1 MATATTTGTTTPT
14 GGRSQAARAHVQR
27 FGTFL
32 SGMIMPNIGAFI
44 AWGLITALFIETSPF
59 LPYGPIGGFGT
70 DAEGTPHTGLVGPMI
85 TYLLPLLIAYTGGRM
100 VYDVRGGVV
109 GAIATSGVIVG
120 AGIPMFIGAMIMGPL
135 TAWLM
140 KKIDA
145 IWDGKIKPGF
155 EMLVNNFSAGIFGG
169 LMAIVGFFVVGPAVT
184 VFSEAAARVVD
195 FLVANNLLPLTS
207 ILIEPAKVL
216 FLNNAINHGILTPLG
231 TTQALEEGKSILFLL
246 EANPGPGLGILLA
259 YMVFGRGTARASAPG
274 AALIHFVGGIH
285 EIYFP
290 YVLMKPALILAAIA
304 GGASGVLTFTLLG
317 AGLQAPAAPGSIIA
331 VLAQTPPSA
340 GNYLGVLA
348 GVAIATV
355 VTFLVAAVIL
365 KTSKDKG
372 EGDLAEATS
381 RMETMK
387 GRKSSVASA
396 MVGTSGG
403 ADSGGTTARE
413 LGDGGPVRHIVF
425 ACDAGMGS
433 SAMGASVLRNKVK
446 AAGFGDVKVTNAAIA
461 NLTDDFDIVVTH
473 QDLATRARPKVPGA
487 ALVTVDNFMG
497 SPRYDEIVEAVQQR
511 NGATVPAAGAP
522 AADTAATGGPAG
534 NAAGAPAGA
543 AAAAGGPATGGDAAS
558 GGAILTRERIVM
570 DGGARNA
577 AQAIDEAG
585 GLLVAAGAVTDAYV
599 ASMHEREA
607 SVSTFMGNG
616 LAIPHGTNQAK
627 DSIRSSALSVV
638 KYPEGLDWN
647 GKPVT
652 WVIGIA
658 GKDNEHLA
666 ILSRVAKIFGNKEKV
681 RQLDGASTADEV
693 LELLGK
699 VND

>member
-1 MATATTTGTTTPT
+1 MATATTSETTAPA
-14 GGRSQAARAHVQR
+14 GGRSTAARAHVQR

-44 AWGLITALFIETSPF
+44 AWGLITAFFIEAGFTPF
-59 LPYGPIGGFGT
+59 GPLGGFGEN
-70 DAEGTPHTGLVGPMI
+70 AEGEPYTGLVGPMI

-109 GAIATSGVIVG
+109 GAIATMGVIVG
-120 AGIPMFIGAMIMGPL
+120 TDIPMFIGAMLMGPL
-135 TAWLM
+135 TAWVM
-140 KKIDA
+140 KKVDA

-155 EMLVNNFSAGIFGG
+155 EMLVNNFSAGI
-169 LMAIVGFFVVGPAVT
+169 LAAAMAIFGFFLIGPAVLA
-184 VFSEAAARVVD
+184 FSNAAASAVD
-195 FLVANNLLPLTS
+195 FLVTRGLLPLTS

-231 TTQALEEGKSILFLL
+231 TAQALEEGKSILFLL

-259 YMVFGRGTARASAPG
+259 YTVFGRGAARASAPG

-304 GGASGVLTFTLLG
+304 GGMTGIFTLTLFD
-317 AGLQAPAAPGSIIA
+317 AGLRAPAAPGSIIA
-331 VLAQTPPSA
+331 IFAQATTDS
-340 GNYLGVLA
+340 YV
-348 GVAIATV
+348 GVALAVTAATAV
-355 VTFLVAAVIL
+355 SFFVASIIL
-365 KTSKDKG
+365 KASKDKG
-372 EGDLAEATS
+372 EGDLTEATS
-381 RMETMK
+381 RMEGMK
-387 GRKSSVASA
+387 GKKSSVSSA
-396 MVGTSGG
+396 IVGTSGG
-403 ADSGGTTARE
+403 ADTGGTPARE
-413 LGDGGPVRHIVF
+413 LADGGPVQRIVF

-446 AAGFGDVKVTNAAIA
+446 AAGFADVKVTNAAIA

-473 QDLATRARPKVPGA
+473 QDLATRARPKVPSA
-487 ALVTVDNFMG
+487 SVVTVDNFMG

-511 NGATVPAAGAP
+511 NGAAVPA
-522 AADTAATGGPAG
+522 GG
-534 NAAGAPAGA
+534 GA
-543 AAAAGGPATGGDAAS
+543 AAATATAGGGGAAS
-558 GGAILTRERIVM
+558 GGDTVAADPGEGAGTSGDATILTRDRIVM

-599 ASMHEREA
+599 ASMHEREE

-638 KYPEGLDWN
+638 RYPEGLDWN

-666 ILSRVAKIFGNKEKV
+666 ILSRVAKIFGNKDKV
-681 RQLDGASTADEV
+681 RQLDEARTADEV
-693 LELLGK
+693 LDLLGK

>member
-1 MATATTTGTTTPT
+1 MATATTSETTAPA
-14 GGRSQAARAHVQR
+14 GGRSTAARAHVQR

-44 AWGLITALFIETSPF
+44 AWGLITAFFIEAGFTPF
-59 LPYGPIGGFGT
+59 GPLGGFGEN
-70 DAEGTPHTGLVGPMI
+70 AEGEPYTGLVGPMI

-109 GAIATSGVIVG
+109 GAIATMGVIVG
-120 AGIPMFIGAMIMGPL
+120 TDIPMFIGAMLMGPL
-135 TAWLM
+135 TAWVM
-140 KKIDA
+140 KKVDA

-155 EMLVNNFSAGIFGG
+155 EMLVNNFSAGI
-169 LMAIVGFFVVGPAVT
+169 LAAAMAIFGFFLIGPAVLA
-184 VFSEAAARVVD
+184 FSNAAASAVD
-195 FLVANNLLPLTS
+195 FLVTRGLLPLTS

-231 TTQALEEGKSILFLL
+231 TAQALEEGKSILFLL

-259 YMVFGRGTARASAPG
+259 YTVFGRGAARASAPG

-304 GGASGVLTFTLLG
+304 GGMTGIFTLTLFD
-317 AGLQAPAAPGSIIA
+317 AGLRAPAAPGSIIA
-331 VLAQTPPSA
+331 IFAQATTDS
-340 GNYLGVLA
+340 YV
-348 GVAIATV
+348 GVALAVTAATAV
-355 VTFLVAAVIL
+355 SFFVASIIL
-365 KTSKDKG
+365 KASKDKG
-372 EGDLAEATS
+372 EGDLTEATS
-381 RMETMK
+381 RMEGMK
-387 GRKSSVASA
+387 GKKSSVSSA
-396 MVGTSGG
+396 IVGTSGG
-403 ADSGGTTARE
+403 ADTGGTPARE
-413 LGDGGPVRHIVF
+413 LADGGPVQRIVF

-446 AAGFGDVKVTNAAIA
+446 AAGFADVKVTNAAIA

-473 QDLATRARPKVPGA
+473 QDLATRARPKVPSA
-487 ALVTVDNFMG
+487 AVVTVDNFMG

-511 NGATVPAAGAP
+511 NGAAVPAGGGEA
-522 AADTAATGGPAG
+522 AAT
-534 NAAGAPAGA
+534 
-543 AAAAGGPATGGDAAS
+543 AGGGGAAS
-558 GGAILTRERIVM
+558 GGDTVAADPGEGAGTSGDATILTRDRIVM

-599 ASMHEREA
+599 ASMHEREE

-638 KYPEGLDWN
+638 RYPEGLDWN

-681 RQLDGASTADEV
+681 RQLDEARTADEV
-693 LELLGK
+693 LDLLGK

>member
-1 MATATTTGTTTPT
+1 
-14 GGRSQAARAHVQR
+14 
-27 FGTFL
+27 
-32 SGMIMPNIGAFI
+32 MIMPNIGAFI
-44 AWGLITALFIETSPF
+44 AWGLITAFFIEAGFTPF
-59 LPYGPIGGFGT
+59 GPLGGFGEN
-70 DAEGTPHTGLVGPMI
+70 AEGEPYTGLVGPMI

-109 GAIATSGVIVG
+109 GAIATMGVIVG
-120 AGIPMFIGAMIMGPL
+120 TDIPMFIGAMLMGPL
-135 TAWLM
+135 TAWVM
-140 KKIDA
+140 KKVDA

-155 EMLVNNFSAGIFGG
+155 EMLVNNFSAGI
-169 LMAIVGFFVVGPAVT
+169 LAAAMAIFGFFLIGPAVLA
-184 VFSEAAARVVD
+184 FSNAAASAVD
-195 FLVANNLLPLTS
+195 FLVTRGLLPLTS

-231 TTQALEEGKSILFLL
+231 TAQALEEGKSILFLL

-259 YMVFGRGTARASAPG
+259 YTVFGRGAARASAPG

-304 GGASGVLTFTLLG
+304 GGMTGIFTLTLFD
-317 AGLQAPAAPGSIIA
+317 AGLRAPAAPGSIIA
-331 VLAQTPPSA
+331 VFAQATTDS
-340 GNYLGVLA
+340 YV
-348 GVAIATV
+348 GVALAVTAATAV
-355 VTFLVAAVIL
+355 SFFVASIIL
-365 KTSKDKG
+365 KASKDKG
-372 EGDLAEATS
+372 EGDLTEATS
-381 RMETMK
+381 RMEGMK
-387 GRKSSVASA
+387 GKKSSVSSA
-396 MVGTSGG
+396 IVGTSGG
-403 ADSGGTTARE
+403 ADTGGTPARE
-413 LGDGGPVRHIVF
+413 LADGGPVQRIVF

-473 QDLATRARPKVPGA
+473 QDLATRARPKVPSA
-487 ALVTVDNFMG
+487 SVVTVDNFMG

-511 NGATVPAAGAP
+511 NGAAVPA
-522 AADTAATGGPAG
+522 
-534 NAAGAPAGA
+534 
-543 AAAAGGPATGGDAAS
+543 GGDAAAATATAGGGGAAS
-558 GGAILTRERIVM
+558 GGDTVAADPGEGAGTSGDATILTRDRIVM

-599 ASMHEREA
+599 ASMHEREE

-638 KYPEGLDWN
+638 RYPEGLDWN

-681 RQLDGASTADEV
+681 RQLDEARTADEV
-693 LELLGK
+693 LDLLGK

>member
-1 MATATTTGTTTPT
+1 MATATTTDTTSST
-14 GGRSQAARAHVQR
+14 GGRSGAARAHVQR

-44 AWGLITALFIETSPF
+44 AWGLITAFFIEAGFTPF
-59 LPYGPIGGFGT
+59 GPLGGFGQN
-70 DAEGTPHTGLVGPMI
+70 AEGEPYTGLVGPMI

-109 GAIATSGVIVG
+109 GAIATMGVIVG
-120 AGIPMFIGAMIMGPL
+120 TDIPMFIGAMLMGPL

-155 EMLVNNFSAGIFGG
+155 EMLVNNFSAGIFAA
-169 LMAIVGFFVVGPAVT
+169 LMAIVGFFVVGPAVLA
-184 VFSEAAARVVD
+184 FSTAAAAAVD
-195 FLVANNLLPLTS
+195 FLVTRGLLPLTS

-231 TTQALEEGKSILFLL
+231 TAQALEQGKSILFLL

-259 YMVFGRGTARASAPG
+259 YMFFGRGAARASAPG

-304 GGASGVLTFTLLG
+304 GGMTGIFTLTIFD
-317 AGLQAPAAPGSIIA
+317 AGLRAPAAPGSIIA
-331 VLAQTPPSA
+331 VLAQTASDS
-340 GNYLGVLA
+340 YVGVILA
-348 GVAIATV
+348 VTAATV
-355 VTFLVAAVIL
+355 VSFLVASVIL
-365 KTSKDKG
+365 KASRDKG
-372 EGDLAEATS
+372 EGDLTEATS
-381 RMETMK
+381 RMEAMK
-387 GRKSSVASA
+387 GRKATVSSAT
-396 MVGTSGG
+396 VGTSGG
-403 ADSGGTTARE
+403 ADTGGTAARE
-413 LGDGGPVRHIVF
+413 LADGGPVHHIVF

-473 QDLATRARPKVPGA
+473 QDLATRARPKVPSA
-487 ALVTVDNFMG
+487 AVVTVDNFMG

-511 NGATVPAAGAP
+511 NGATVPAGAAP
-522 AADTAATGGPAG
+522 AQDTVPDGAAAGTASATSGGAAAAAATGGPAADG
-534 NAAGAPAGA
+534 E
-543 AAAAGGPATGGDAAS
+543 AAS

-577 AQAIDEAG
+577 EQAIDEAG

-599 ASMHEREA
+599 TSMHERES

-681 RQLDGASTADEV
+681 RQLDEASTADEV

>member
-1 MATATTTGTTTPT
+1 MATATTSETTAPV
-14 GGRSQAARAHVQR
+14 GGRSTAARAHVQR

-44 AWGLITALFIETSPF
+44 AWGLITAFFIEAGFTPF
-59 LPYGPIGGFGT
+59 GPLGGFGEN
-70 DAEGTPHTGLVGPMI
+70 AEGEPYTGLVGPMI

-109 GAIATSGVIVG
+109 GAIATMGVIVG
-120 AGIPMFIGAMIMGPL
+120 TDIPMFIGAMLMGPL
-135 TAWLM
+135 TAWVM
-140 KKIDA
+140 KKVDA

-155 EMLVNNFSAGIFGG
+155 EMLVNNFSAGI
-169 LMAIVGFFVVGPAVT
+169 LAAAMAIFGFFLIGPAVLA
-184 VFSEAAARVVD
+184 FSNAAASAVD
-195 FLVANNLLPLTS
+195 FLVTRGLLPLTS

-231 TTQALEEGKSILFLL
+231 TAQALEEGKSILFLL

-259 YMVFGRGTARASAPG
+259 YTVFGRGAARASAPG

-304 GGASGVLTFTLLG
+304 GGMTGIFTLTLFD
-317 AGLQAPAAPGSIIA
+317 AGLRAPAAPGSIIA
-331 VLAQTPPSA
+331 IFAQATTDS
-340 GNYLGVLA
+340 YV
-348 GVAIATV
+348 GVALAVTAATAV
-355 VTFLVAAVIL
+355 SFFVASIIL
-365 KTSKDKG
+365 KASKDKG
-372 EGDLAEATS
+372 EGDLTEATS
-381 RMETMK
+381 RMEGMK
-387 GRKSSVASA
+387 GKKSSVSSA
-396 MVGTSGG
+396 IVGTSGG
-403 ADSGGTTARE
+403 ADTGGTPARE
-413 LGDGGPVRHIVF
+413 LADGGPVQRIVF

-446 AAGFGDVKVTNAAIA
+446 AAGFADVKVTNAAIA

-473 QDLATRARPKVPGA
+473 QDLATRARPKVPSA
-487 ALVTVDNFMG
+487 AVVTVDNFMG

-511 NGATVPAAGAP
+511 NGAAVPA
-522 AADTAATGGPAG
+522 GG
-534 NAAGAPAGA
+534 GA
-543 AAAAGGPATGGDAAS
+543 AAATAGGGGAAS
-558 GGAILTRERIVM
+558 GGDTVAADPGEGAGTSGDATILTRDRIVM

-599 ASMHEREA
+599 ASMHEREE

-638 KYPEGLDWN
+638 RYPEGLDWN

-681 RQLDGASTADEV
+681 RQLDEARTADEV
-693 LELLGK
+693 LDLLGK

>member
-1 MATATTTGTTTPT
+1 MATATTSETTAPA
-14 GGRSQAARAHVQR
+14 GGRSTAARAHVQR

-44 AWGLITALFIETSPF
+44 AWGLITAFFIEAGFTPF
-59 LPYGPIGGFGT
+59 GPLGGFGEN
-70 DAEGTPHTGLVGPMI
+70 AEGEPYTGLVGPMI

-109 GAIATSGVIVG
+109 GAIATMGVIVG
-120 AGIPMFIGAMIMGPL
+120 TDIPMFIGAMLMGPL
-135 TAWLM
+135 TAWVM
-140 KKIDA
+140 KKVDA

-155 EMLVNNFSAGIFGG
+155 EMLVNNFSAGI
-169 LMAIVGFFVVGPAVT
+169 LAAAMAIFGFFLIGPAVLA
-184 VFSEAAARVVD
+184 FSNAAASAVD
-195 FLVANNLLPLTS
+195 FLVTRGLLPLTS

-231 TTQALEEGKSILFLL
+231 TAQALEEGKSILFLL

-259 YMVFGRGTARASAPG
+259 YTVFGRGAARASAPG

-304 GGASGVLTFTLLG
+304 GGMTGIFTLTLFD
-317 AGLQAPAAPGSIIA
+317 AGLRAPAAPGSIIA
-331 VLAQTPPSA
+331 IFAQATTDS
-340 GNYLGVLA
+340 YV
-348 GVAIATV
+348 GVALAVTAATAV
-355 VTFLVAAVIL
+355 SFFVASIIL
-365 KTSKDKG
+365 KASKDKG
-372 EGDLAEATS
+372 EGDLTEATS
-381 RMETMK
+381 RMEGMK
-387 GRKSSVASA
+387 GKKSSVSSA
-396 MVGTSGG
+396 IVGTSGG
-403 ADSGGTTARE
+403 ADTGGTPDRE
-413 LGDGGPVRHIVF
+413 LADGGPVQRIVF

-446 AAGFGDVKVTNAAIA
+446 AAGFADVKVTNAAIA

-473 QDLATRARPKVPGA
+473 QDLATRARPKVPSA
-487 ALVTVDNFMG
+487 AVVTVDNFMG

-511 NGATVPAAGAP
+511 NGAAVPA
-522 AADTAATGGPAG
+522 GG
-534 NAAGAPAGA
+534 GA
-543 AAAAGGPATGGDAAS
+543 AAATAGGGGAAS
-558 GGAILTRERIVM
+558 GGDTVAADPGEGAGTSGDATILTRDRIVM

-599 ASMHEREA
+599 ASMHEREE

-638 KYPEGLDWN
+638 RYPEGLDWN

-681 RQLDGASTADEV
+681 RQLDEARTADEV
-693 LELLGK
+693 LDLLGK

>member
-1 MATATTTGTTTPT
+1 MATATTSETTAPA
-14 GGRSQAARAHVQR
+14 GGRSTAARAHVQR

-44 AWGLITALFIETSPF
+44 AWGLITAFFIEAGFTPF
-59 LPYGPIGGFGT
+59 GPLGGFGEN
-70 DAEGTPHTGLVGPMI
+70 AEGEPYTGLVGPMI

-109 GAIATSGVIVG
+109 GAIATMGVIVG
-120 AGIPMFIGAMIMGPL
+120 TDIPMFIGAMLMGPL
-135 TAWLM
+135 TAWVM
-140 KKIDA
+140 KKVDS

-155 EMLVNNFSAGIFGG
+155 EMLVNNFSAGI
-169 LMAIVGFFVVGPAVT
+169 LAAAMAIFGFFLIGPAVLA
-184 VFSEAAARVVD
+184 FSNAAASAVD
-195 FLVANNLLPLTS
+195 FLVNRGLLPLTS

-231 TTQALEEGKSILFLL
+231 TAQALEQGKSVLFLL

-259 YMVFGRGTARASAPG
+259 YTVFGRGAARASAPG

-304 GGASGVLTFTLLG
+304 GGMTGIFTLTLFD
-317 AGLQAPAAPGSIIA
+317 AGLRAPAAPGSIIA
-331 VLAQTPPSA
+331 VFAQATTDS
-340 GNYLGVLA
+340 YV
-348 GVAIATV
+348 GVAIA
-355 VTFLVAAVIL
+355 VTAATAVSFFVASIIL
-365 KTSKDKG
+365 KASKDKG
-372 EGDLAEATS
+372 EGDLTEATS
-381 RMETMK
+381 RMEGMK
-387 GRKSSVASA
+387 GKKSSVSSA
-396 MVGTSGG
+396 IVGTSGG
-403 ADSGGTTARE
+403 ADTGGTDARA
-413 LGDGGPVRHIVF
+413 LGDGGPVQHIVF

-473 QDLATRARPKVPGA
+473 QDLATRARPKVPSA
-487 ALVTVDNFMG
+487 SVVTVDNFMG

-511 NGATVPAAGAP
+511 NSATVPA
-522 AADTAATGGPAG
+522 GGG
-534 NAAGAPAGA
+534 GAAGG
-543 AAAAGGPATGGDAAS
+543 AAAGGDTVAEEDAGSS
-558 GGAILTRERIVM
+558 GESILTKDRIVM
-570 DGGARNA
+570 DGGAVNA

-585 GLLVAAGAVTDAYV
+585 GLLVAAGAVTDEYV
-599 ASMHEREA
+599 ASMHEREE

-627 DSIRSSALSVV
+627 DSINHSALSVV
-638 KYPEGLDWN
+638 RYPEGLDWN

-681 RQLDGASTADEV
+681 RQLDEARTSDDV
-693 LELLGK
+693 LDLLGK

>member
-1 MATATTTGTTTPT
+1 MATATTSETTAPV
-14 GGRSQAARAHVQR
+14 GGRSTAARAHVQR

-44 AWGLITALFIETSPF
+44 AWGLITAFFIEAGFTPF
-59 LPYGPIGGFGT
+59 GPLGGFGEN
-70 DAEGTPHTGLVGPMI
+70 AEGEPYTGLVGPMI

-109 GAIATSGVIVG
+109 GAIATMGVIVG
-120 AGIPMFIGAMIMGPL
+120 TDIPMFIGAMLMGPL
-135 TAWLM
+135 TAWVM
-140 KKIDA
+140 KKVDA

-155 EMLVNNFSAGIFGG
+155 EMLVNNFSAGI
-169 LMAIVGFFVVGPAVT
+169 LAAAMAIFGFFLIGPAVLA
-184 VFSEAAARVVD
+184 FSNAAASAVD
-195 FLVANNLLPLTS
+195 FLVTRGLLPLTS

-231 TTQALEEGKSILFLL
+231 TAQALEEGKSILFLL

-259 YMVFGRGTARASAPG
+259 YTVFGRGAARASAPG

-304 GGASGVLTFTLLG
+304 GGMTGIFTLTLFD
-317 AGLQAPAAPGSIIA
+317 AGLRAPAAPGSIIA
-331 VLAQTPPSA
+331 IFAQATTDS
-340 GNYLGVLA
+340 YV
-348 GVAIATV
+348 GVALAVTAATAV
-355 VTFLVAAVIL
+355 SFFVASIIL
-365 KTSKDKG
+365 KASKDKG
-372 EGDLAEATS
+372 EGDLTEATS
-381 RMETMK
+381 RMEGMK
-387 GRKSSVASA
+387 GKKSSVSSA
-396 MVGTSGG
+396 IVGTSGG
-403 ADSGGTTARE
+403 ADTGGTPARE
-413 LGDGGPVRHIVF
+413 LADGGPVQRIVF

-446 AAGFGDVKVTNAAIA
+446 AAGFADVKVTNAAIA

-473 QDLATRARPKVPGA
+473 QDLATRARPKVPSA
-487 ALVTVDNFMG
+487 AVVTVDNFMG

-511 NGATVPAAGAP
+511 NGAAVPA
-522 AADTAATGGPAG
+522 GG
-534 NAAGAPAGA
+534 GA
-543 AAAAGGPATGGDAAS
+543 AAATAGGGGAAS
-558 GGAILTRERIVM
+558 GGDTVAADPGEGPGTSGDATILTRDRIVM

-599 ASMHEREA
+599 ASMHEREE

-638 KYPEGLDWN
+638 RYPEGLDWN

-681 RQLDGASTADEV
+681 RQLDEARTADEV
-693 LELLGK
+693 LDLLGK

>member
-1 MATATTTGTTTPT
+1 MATATTSETTAPS
-14 GGRSQAARAHVQR
+14 GGRSTAARAHVQR

-44 AWGLITALFIETSPF
+44 AWGLITAFFIEAGFTPF
-59 LPYGPIGGFGT
+59 GPLGGFGEN
-70 DAEGTPHTGLVGPMI
+70 AEGEPYTGLVGPMI

-109 GAIATSGVIVG
+109 GAIATMGVIVG
-120 AGIPMFIGAMIMGPL
+120 TDIPMFIGAMLMGPL
-135 TAWLM
+135 TAFVM
-140 KKIDA
+140 KKLDGL
-145 IWDGKIKPGF
+145 WDGKIKPGF
-155 EMLVNNFSAGIFGG
+155 EMLVNNFSAGI
-169 LMAIVGFFVVGPAVT
+169 LAAAMAIFGFFLIGPAVLA
-184 VFSEAAARVVD
+184 FSNAAASAVD
-195 FLVANNLLPLTS
+195 FLVTRGLLPLTS

-231 TTQALEEGKSILFLL
+231 TAQALEQGKSVLFLL

-259 YMVFGRGTARASAPG
+259 YMVFGRGAARASAPG

-304 GGASGVLTFTLLG
+304 GGMTGIFTLTLFD
-317 AGLQAPAAPGSIIA
+317 AGLRAPAAPGSIIA
-331 VLAQTPPSA
+331 VFAQATTDS
-340 GNYLGVLA
+340 YV
-348 GVAIATV
+348 GVAVAVTAATAV
-355 VTFLVAAVIL
+355 SFFVASIIL
-365 KTSKDKG
+365 KASKDKG
-372 EGDLAEATS
+372 EGDLTEATT

-387 GRKSSVASA
+387 GKKSSVASA
-396 MVGTSGG
+396 VVGTSGG
-403 ADSGGTTARE
+403 ADTGGHSARE
-413 LGDGGPVRHIVF
+413 LADGGPVQRIVF

-473 QDLATRARPKVPGA
+473 QDLATRARPKVPSA
-487 ALVTVDNFMG
+487 SVVTVDNFMG
-497 SPRYDEIVEAVQQR
+497 SPRYDEIVEAVQRR
-511 NGATVPAAGAP
+511 NGAAVPAGAGGAAAGA
-522 AADTAATGGPAG
+522 AG
-534 NAAGAPAGA
+534 AGAPAGDT
-543 AAAAGGPATGGDAAS
+543 AAGEGAAES
-558 GGAILTRERIVM
+558 GAPILTRDRIVM
-570 DGGARNA
+570 EGGAQNA

-585 GLLVAAGAVTDAYV
+585 GLLVAAGAVTDEYV
-599 ASMHEREA
+599 TSMHEREE

-681 RQLDGASTADEV
+681 RQLDEARTADDV
-693 LELLGK
+693 LDLLGK

>member
-1 MATATTTGTTTPT
+1 MATATTSETTAPA
-14 GGRSQAARAHVQR
+14 GGRSTAARAHVQR

-44 AWGLITALFIETSPF
+44 AWGLITAFFIEAGFTPF
-59 LPYGPIGGFGT
+59 GPLGGFGEN
-70 DAEGTPHTGLVGPMI
+70 AEGEPYTGLVGPMI

-109 GAIATSGVIVG
+109 GAIATMGVIVG
-120 AGIPMFIGAMIMGPL
+120 TDIPMFIGAMLMGPL
-135 TAWLM
+135 TAWVM
-140 KKIDA
+140 KKVDA

-155 EMLVNNFSAGIFGG
+155 EMLVNNFSAGI
-169 LMAIVGFFVVGPAVT
+169 LAAAMAIFGFFLIGPAVLA
-184 VFSEAAARVVD
+184 FSNAAASAVD
-195 FLVANNLLPLTS
+195 FLVTRGLLPLTS

-231 TTQALEEGKSILFLL
+231 TAQALEEGKSILFLL

-259 YMVFGRGTARASAPG
+259 YTVFGRGAARASAPG

-304 GGASGVLTFTLLG
+304 GGMTGIFTLTLFD
-317 AGLQAPAAPGSIIA
+317 AGLRAPAAPGSIIA
-331 VLAQTPPSA
+331 IFAQATTDS
-340 GNYLGVLA
+340 YV
-348 GVAIATV
+348 GVALAVTAATAV
-355 VTFLVAAVIL
+355 SFFVASIIL
-365 KTSKDKG
+365 KASKDKG
-372 EGDLAEATS
+372 EGDLTEATS
-381 RMETMK
+381 RMEGMK
-387 GRKSSVASA
+387 GKKSSVSSA
-396 MVGTSGG
+396 IVGTSGG
-403 ADSGGTTARE
+403 ADTGGTPARE
-413 LGDGGPVRHIVF
+413 LADGGPVQRIVF

-446 AAGFGDVKVTNAAIA
+446 AAGFADVKVTNAAIA

-473 QDLATRARPKVPGA
+473 QDLATRARPKVPSA
-487 ALVTVDNFMG
+487 AVVTVDNFMG

-511 NGATVPAAGAP
+511 NGAAVPA
-522 AADTAATGGPAG
+522 GG
-534 NAAGAPAGA
+534 GA
-543 AAAAGGPATGGDAAS
+543 AAATAGGGGAAS
-558 GGAILTRERIVM
+558 GGDTVAADPGEGAGTSGDATILTRDRIVM

-599 ASMHEREA
+599 ASMHEREE

-638 KYPEGLDWN
+638 RYPEGLDWN

-681 RQLDGASTADEV
+681 RQLDEARTADEV
-693 LELLGK
+693 LDLLGK